1 MTQIIKKGEAL
12 YIYNKNVF
20 IGSIGA
26 TQNTIVIYYEKV
38 ANNYFIRYNTS
49 DGLVQFVCTHA
60 ELQKIGGENNE
71 ATNITNM

>member
-1 MTQIIKKGEAL
+1 MEMTQIIKKGEAL

-26 TQNTIVIYYEKV
+26 TKETIVVYYEKV
-38 ANNYFIRYNTS
+38 ANSYFVRYTTG

-60 ELQKIGGENNE
+60 ELKKQ
-71 ATNITNM
+71 